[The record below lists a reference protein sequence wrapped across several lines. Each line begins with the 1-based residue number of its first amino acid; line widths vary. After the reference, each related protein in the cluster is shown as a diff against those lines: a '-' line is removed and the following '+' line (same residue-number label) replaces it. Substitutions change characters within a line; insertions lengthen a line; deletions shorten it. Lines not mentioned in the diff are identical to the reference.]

1 VMPRTE
7 TVNGFFAAPSSPA
20 CHVTVTDGRSL
31 QRVLTGQ
38 RVVWVDSSASPRNS
52 AEKNGRSDSLA
63 APRRAALL
71 DFRRRIVS
79 VRCAVDRNRILS
91 IYIAAVLAFR
101 WHARRENPAHSRIW
115 SGRGASA
122 SPSLCSSCYSRSGVH
137 RRRRQWCRKPGMRSL
152 AGRPMSPEANRADL
166 HVSHSHDE
174 DAVTRAS
181 AHGNSPTQMS

>member
-1 VMPRTE
+1 MVVPT
-7 TVNGFFAAPSSPA
+7 
-20 CHVTVTDGRSL
+20 RS
-31 QRVLTGQ
+31 
-38 RVVWVDSSASPRNS
+38 
-52 AEKNGRSDSLA
+52 
-63 APRRAALL
+63 PRRAALL